1 MPAGLFAS
9 ANAGLF
15 PETGGRVVA
24 SGDVAVTRRSLF
36 RVPYAAVAARFDV
49 VIPARNEA
57 STVAGVVRAA
67 LGAAGVG
74 TVFVVDDG
82 SRDGTAMVARRAG
95 ARVVSVVASNA
106 PGHKGRALAA
116 GVAASNAEVLV
127 FFDADLSGVLPQHF
141 EALAAPV
148 LEGPFAL
155 SCGILS
161 YGPLRD
167 PLARR
172 LPPITGLRALRREV
186 FEGVDLSNSRG
197 FQIEIL
203 INEVVVRR
211 GWPSSVR
218 SLGGLHHRTK
228 VAKRGWRR
236 GLAASLAMW
245 RDLFACLRTVPF
257 WTYPAYLRGLT
268 LLPPVPQVDSDS
280 LSIAPASDA
289 TGEASSGSAATP

>member
-1 MPAGLFAS
+1 M
-9 ANAGLF
+9 
-15 PETGGRVVA
+15 
-24 SGDVAVTRRSLF
+24 TRRTFF
-36 RVPYAAVAARFDV
+36 RVPYAAVSARFDV

-57 STVAGVVRAA
+57 STVAGVVQAA
-67 LGAAGVG
+67 LLARGVG
-74 TVFVVDDG
+74 KVFVVDDG
-82 SRDGTAMVARRAG
+82 SKDGTAMAAKRAG
-95 ARVVSVVASNA
+95 AKVVSVVASNA

-116 GVAASNAEVLV
+116 GVAASNADVLV
-127 FFDADLSGVLPQHF
+127 FFDADLSGVVPEHF

-148 LEGPFAL
+148 LDGPFAL

-161 YGPLRD
+161 YGPFRD
-167 PLARR
+167 VLARR

-186 FEGVDLSNSRG
+186 FEAVDLSNSRG

-211 GWPSSVR
+211 GWPSAVR
-218 SLGGLHHRTK
+218 SLSGLHHRTK

-245 RDLFACLRTVPF
+245 ADLAACLRTVPL

-268 LLPPVPQVDSDS
+268 LLPRAPRRES
-280 LSIAPASDA
+280 LSVAPTRDVS
-289 TGEASSGSAATP
+289 GEAASGSTATP